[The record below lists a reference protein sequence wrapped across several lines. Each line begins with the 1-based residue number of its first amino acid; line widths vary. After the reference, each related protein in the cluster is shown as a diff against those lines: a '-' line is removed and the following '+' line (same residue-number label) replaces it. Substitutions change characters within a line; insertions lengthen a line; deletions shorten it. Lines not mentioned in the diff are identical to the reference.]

1 VNSSLA
7 VRSSQPARSERR
19 SAGNTYREIR
29 VIRRRLDTGPGR
41 VNERDCRAL
50 NAGMARARFE
60 SIPPDDPVDCQS
72 LTTVA
77 LACS

>member
-1 VNSSLA
+1 MS
-7 VRSSQPARSERR
+7 ARK
-19 SAGNTYREIR
+19 TCLEIR

-50 NAGMARARFE
+50 NAGMTRARFE

-77 LACS
+77 LVCSLPAFPANSQLHSACRE